1 MGDGICIAWPAN
13 GDLCICYRYRHHAL
27 ITGFLR
33 AEFTPDILVIGT
45 TAVIGAGATCLLGLF
60 GAWRSLGHRP
70 APHLRELA

>member
-1 MGDGICIAWPAN
+1 LMEYALLGFLTAICASVIGTAASA
-13 GDLCICYRYRHHAL
+13 AL

-33 AEFTPDILVIGT
+33 ADFTPDILVIGT